1 MVGPEGCCGAGVA
14 GGEDGLTDVSQSAI
28 TESPHSQSQTPH
40 IHGSRTKCLKVTS
53 FFPQE

>member
-14 GGEDGLTDVSQSAI
+14 GGEDGPTDVSQSAI